1 MVHNKNTLR
10 ILKGLENTKKNT
22 NPNLVFKN
30 LAYIIPLQT
39 FRKTPNVEFLKINK
53 VIDQLGAIDQVTH
66 GKGAKSPMLPNDSNH
81 YWYMHKYQKDQ
92 LIVHKGTRIV
102 ELYSKKY
109 GRKETFEVSR
119 KCIKHNGTTIFK
131 GTALLCWPAHV
142 FHRIHSPHG
151 SVSTNYAKHAKGFS
165 IKNNFNIYDLDLHSG
180 NYKVVRKG
188 FTDQYFT

>member
-66 GKGAKSPMLPNDSNH
+66 GKGAKSPMLPNDSYH

-92 LIVHKGTRIV
+92 LELLLYFDSFLRQDSGKPKIIQLSELGLV
-102 ELYSKKY
+102 ELTRKRQGKSLSDLFVSNSYFSLRPTNNQYKKKIVALNCVVDGLFLQSFPIYS
-109 GRKETFEVSR
+109 
-119 KCIKHNGTTIFK
+119 I
-131 GTALLCWPAHV
+131 
-142 FHRIHSPHG
+142 
-151 SVSTNYAKHAKGFS
+151 
-165 IKNNFNIYDLDLHSG
+165 
-180 NYKVVRKG
+180 
-188 FTDQYFT
+188 